1 VARDPDPRRHIVQFW
16 NDEQFL
22 HRAIAAFFT
31 RDMAHADSLVMVSR
45 PRTFKAV
52 TAQLRAS
59 RHTAAKN
66 AAGCIQFVNAEASV
80 TELVNGEPFT
90 REHLSRSIARLV
102 EDVWPNSEEGT
113 VKIYGEMVDVL
124 CERGHHA
131 AAVQVEKLWDSTA
144 AQRPRASTLC
154 GYAIERFDHD
164 VDAVQLRA
172 ICRHHVQ
179 VIPAESIRD
188 AVADRARGE
197 EIVALQHRARALNR
211 LAREA
216 SPPPHPHTDLGT
228 LSTIYII
235 DDDGSVRRSLAR
247 LLESVGLRVRT
258 YASAEE
264 FLEDVDDTF
273 KGCLLVD
280 IQLGGMTGLDL
291 QTRMAL
297 AHWPLPIIAMSGSMD
312 VAVEIE
318 ALRLGA
324 VAFLRKPFDAEVLL
338 DAIQRAMT

>member
-1 VARDPDPRRHIVQFW
+1 VARDLDPRSHIVQFW

-31 RDMAHADSLVMVSR
+31 RDMAHDDSLVMVSR
-45 PRTFKAV
+45 PRTFEAV
-52 TAQLRAS
+52 TAQLRGS
-59 RHTAAKN
+59 RQTHAKK
-66 AAGCIQFVNAEASV
+66 AAGRIQFVNAEASAAD
-80 TELVNGEPFT
+80 LINGEPFT
-90 REHLSRSIARLV
+90 RDHLDRSLAHLV
-102 EDVWPNSEEGT
+102 EDVWPNSQEGT
-113 VKIYGEMVDVL
+113 VKLYGEIVDVL

-131 AAVQVEKLWDSTA
+131 TAVQVEELWDSTA
-144 AQRPRASTLC
+144 ARRPRASTLC

-164 VDAVQLRA
+164 KDAVQLRA
-172 ICRHHVQ
+172 ICRHHAQ

-188 AVADRARGE
+188 AVDDRARGE
-197 EIVALQHRARALNR
+197 EIVALQQRARALNR

-216 SPPPHPHTDLGT
+216 PPPSHAHRDLRT
-228 LSTIYII
+228 SSTIFII

-247 LLESVGLRVRT
+247 LLGSVGVRVKT

-264 FLEDVDDTF
+264 FLEEADDTF
-273 KGCLLVD
+273 RGCLLID
-280 IQLGGMTGLDL
+280 IQLGGMNGLDL
-291 QTRMAL
+291 QTQMAL

-324 VAFLRKPFDAEVLL
+324 VEFLRKPFDAGALL
-338 DAIQRAMT
+338 AAIQRALA